1 MPARLIAT
9 QLQAL
14 TCESELD
21 YESSKL
27 EMPGSVWEKK
37 RIVVWID
44 FLFPDLSSAPLHMP
58 ASTPPTATP
67 AVQKL
72 SEGYP

>member
-1 MPARLIAT
+1 MIAT

-21 YESSKL
+21 CESSKL

-37 RIVVWID
+37 RIVVWI
-44 FLFPDLSSAPLHMP
+44 
-58 ASTPPTATP
+58 
-67 AVQKL
+67 
-72 SEGYP
+72 